1 MDFKSEGNWVI
12 DCPHELQRYVDCND
26 DTAKELAGLVY
37 EYATDFALRD
47 SIRRGKPQLST
58 DDPFGRMVLLL
69 TNYDVF
75 PQPFFEGIVFHRYE
89 RPPIGAEA
97 REMDALVKYLRE
109 GKSDSVHVP
118 CNICDIIRAF
128 GEFGGKEVAPDI
140 IANCLGFYDDPAC
153 TCPVC
158 GKSWKRTW
166 DE

>member
-1 MDFKSEGNWVI
+1 MDLNPDDDEFVY
-12 DCPHELQRYVDCND
+12 CPHELQEFVGCND
-26 DTAKELAGLVY
+26 DAAKELAGLVY

-97 REMDALVKYLRE
+97 REMDALVKYLKE
-109 GKSDSVHVP
+109 GKSDAVHLP
-118 CNICDIIRAF
+118 CNIPDIIRAF
-128 GEFGGKEVAPDI
+128 GEFGGKEVDQDI
-140 IANCLGFYDDPAC
+140 VASCFGFYDGPDC

-158 GKSWKRTW
+158 GKNWEKTW
-166 DE
+166 D